1 MTNRQTNDDPSIKAQ
16 SDAVYNDRRQILQ
29 WAVEQAQVSYK
40 EIKDKHDDIMDTAKR
55 LLGYCALS
63 SFVPLLSKSTWAN
76 ITHLEQRIFL
86 LVAIAILVI
95 VVLLLVSLT
104 VVDIRKPISTPWLP
118 GSDKPAEAHFANE
131 EIEYHL
137 RNWNRLTAEF
147 VMKNKAERG
156 LVSAAYF
163 GYAVSVELYIF
174 GLIPI
179 P

>member
-16 SDAVYNDRRQILQ
+16 SDAAYNDRRQILQ

-63 SFVPLLSKSTWAN
+63 SFVPVLSKSTLAN
-76 ITHLEQRIFL
+76 ITHLEQRTL
-86 LVAIAILVI
+86 LFVAIAILAI

-104 VVDIRKPISTPWLP
+104 VMDIRTPISTPWLP
-118 GSDKPAEAHFANE
+118 GSDKPAEAHFANKT
-131 EIEYHL
+131 IESYL
-137 RNWNRLTAEF
+137 RNWNHLTAEF
-147 VMKNKAERG
+147 VMKNKAERWI
-156 LVSAAYF
+156 VSAAYF

-174 GLIPI
+174 GLLPI